1 MPCFAAHDFRGEVVA
16 ETVVSGP
23 VKNCNRVHA
32 QLPVYNKGQK
42 STEKN
47 CFFTNTQGGAEYFS
61 STIEPQMGSDTLKLG
76 FPISNL
82 SRDERVLSEYRRIS
96 EERVLSEYKRISG
109 TPSGAR
115 CERSALYLFRFQLI
129 ASALRDHRRFLR
141 FLKLNCISIL
151 EVLSHA
157 ITVATSFQMRY
168 LFSCGSREWDFA
180 FGSPVVQSRAATC
193 ASLSGYTLFFAF
205 CCEQITSEFLL
216 Y

>member
-1 MPCFAAHDFRGEVVA
+1 MFLQKVFAIPSMPCFAAHDFRGEVVA

-42 STEKN
+42 SVEKN

-96 EERVLSEYKRISG
+96 EELSQTCIFAKCTFAEMYFRKSAF
-109 TPSGAR
+109 SQR
-115 CERSALYLFRFQLI
+115 CIFAIQCFRK
-129 ASALRDHRRFLR
+129 S
-141 FLKLNCISIL
+141 
-151 EVLSHA
+151 V
-157 ITVATSFQMRY
+157 
-168 LFSCGSREWDFA
+168 FS
-180 FGSPVVQSRAATC
+180 Q
-193 ASLSGYTLFFAF
+193 
-205 CCEQITSEFLL
+205 
-216 Y
+216 